1 MARYTGSIHKLCR
14 REGVRL
20 CNAKKC
26 PLDKK
31 GAQPPGQHGKK
42 YQGRLSD
49 YGHQLREKQKVKRV
63 YGVLEKQFKR
73 YYKKALK
80 NPANTGLKLLQ
91 ILESRLD
98 NVVFRANLAPTRRM
112 ARQLVAHGHVMVDGK
127 KVDIPSYQVK
137 PDHVVSVK
145 NKVLNIPA
153 VKDLQE
159 DKEKLKSPSW
169 LHRKATN
176 VKILSLPKREEIANH
191 IDEQLIIEYYSR

>member
-26 PLDKK
+26 PLDKQ

-42 YQGRLSD
+42 YQRRMSD
-49 YGHQLREKQKVKRV
+49 YGVQLREKQKVKRI

-80 NPANTGLKLLQ
+80 NPANTGLRLLQ
-91 ILESRLD
+91 LLETRLD

-112 ARQLVAHGHVMVDGK
+112 ARQLVSHGHVKVDDQ

-137 PDHVVSVK
+137 PGEIITVK
-145 NKVLNIPA
+145 DKVMNIPA
-153 VKDLQE
+153 VQELHEEE
-159 DKEKLKSPSW
+159 DKLQHPSW
-169 LHRKATN
+169 LQRKATL
-176 VKILSLPKREEIANH
+176 VKIKSLPSREEIADH

>member
-14 REGVRL
+14 REGIRL

-42 YQGRLSD
+42 FQGRLSD
-49 YGHQLREKQKVKRV
+49 YGQQLREKQKTKRI

-73 YYKKALK
+73 YYQNALQK
-80 NPANTGLKLLQ
+80 STNTGLRLLQ
-91 ILESRLD
+91 TLETRLD
-98 NVVFRANLAPTRRM
+98 NVVFRANLAPTRPM
-112 ARQLVAHGHVMVDGK
+112 ARQLVNHGHVMVDGE

-137 PDHVVSVK
+137 PGQVITVK
-145 NKVLNIPA
+145 DKVLEIPA
-153 VKDLQE
+153 VKQLQE
-159 DKEKLKSPSW
+159 EKDKLKHPSW
-169 LHRKATN
+169 LKRQATS
-176 VKILSLPKREEIANH
+176 VKILKQPPREEIAEH